1 MNRLWVR
8 LTLSFIII
16 TQVSIVVVVLAALN
30 SVNFELQRY
39 MVQQSV
45 SVPGSKDDLVVFF
58 QRKGDWAGVGKL
70 FDTPKGAIASIPKAQ
85 APILADGNGKIVFD
99 ATNQR
104 LGSMLTS
111 DERNLAITINDSD
124 NQTIGYLLPSATLPA
139 PGKWPFHPAELD
151 FLNRLRRN
159 LMWASLLIGV
169 MAIVLALVLTRTL
182 VAPLAGLASAARA
195 FANHKWDQR
204 VKIQGAIEIAAV
216 ATAFNEMA
224 DELQRAEMLRRNMI
238 ADIAHELRTPLTVMQ
253 GNLRAVLDEVYPLE
267 MSEIVTL
274 YDETRLISRLVD
286 DLRELALADAG
297 RLGLDIKPVN
307 LGEVV
312 RTTVANFS
320 IAAESENLEIEV
332 QGCDSLPLIRADAD
346 RVAQV
351 LRNLLINALRYT
363 QGHITVS
370 AIATAQ
376 GEVVLNVVDSG
387 KGIAPEDLPHI
398 FDRFYRGDK
407 SRSRASGGTGLGLA
421 IARAWVE
428 AMNGKIG
435 VESTPGQGT
444 RFWFALP
451 VAISSP

>member
-1 MNRLWVR
+1 
-8 LTLSFIII
+8 
-16 TQVSIVVVVLAALN
+16 
-30 SVNFELQRY
+30 
-39 MVQQSV
+39 
-45 SVPGSKDDLVVFF
+45 
-58 QRKGDWAGVGKL
+58 
-70 FDTPKGAIASIPKAQ
+70 
-85 APILADGNGKIVFD
+85 
-99 ATNQR
+99 
-104 LGSMLTS
+104 
-111 DERNLAITINDSD
+111 
-124 NQTIGYLLPSATLPA
+124 
-139 PGKWPFHPAELD
+139 
-151 FLNRLRRN
+151 
-159 LMWASLLIGV
+159 
-169 MAIVLALVLTRTL
+169 
-182 VAPLAGLASAARA
+182 
-195 FANHKWDQR
+195 
-204 VKIQGAIEIAAV
+204 
-216 ATAFNEMA
+216 
-224 DELQRAEMLRRNMI
+224 
-238 ADIAHELRTPLTVMQ
+238 
-253 GNLRAVLDEVYPLE
+253 

-274 YDETRLISRLVD
+274 YDERRLISRLVD
-286 DLRELALADAG
+286 DLGE
-297 RLGLDIKPVN
+297 LGLGDGGRFGREMKPVN
-307 LGEVV
+307 LGGVV

-435 VESTPGQGT
+435 VESTPGQRT
-444 RFWFALP
+444 RFWVALP
-451 VAISSP
+451 VAPSSRGAYGPRPVRSRA

>member
-1 MNRLWVR
+1 M
-8 LTLSFIII
+8 
-16 TQVSIVVVVLAALN
+16 
-30 SVNFELQRY
+30 
-39 MVQQSV
+39 
-45 SVPGSKDDLVVFF
+45 
-58 QRKGDWAGVGKL
+58 
-70 FDTPKGAIASIPKAQ
+70 
-85 APILADGNGKIVFD
+85 
-99 ATNQR
+99 
-104 LGSMLTS
+104 
-111 DERNLAITINDSD
+111 
-124 NQTIGYLLPSATLPA
+124 
-139 PGKWPFHPAELD
+139 
-151 FLNRLRRN
+151 
-159 LMWASLLIGV
+159 
-169 MAIVLALVLTRTL
+169 
-182 VAPLAGLASAARA
+182 
-195 FANHKWDQR
+195 
-204 VKIQGAIEIAAV
+204 
-216 ATAFNEMA
+216 
-224 DELQRAEMLRRNMI
+224 
-238 ADIAHELRTPLTVMQ
+238 
-253 GNLRAVLDEVYPLE
+253 
-267 MSEIVTL
+267 
-274 YDETRLISRLVD
+274 
-286 DLRELALADAG
+286 
-297 RLGLDIKPVN
+297 DIKPVN